1 MIGIIGAMDVEINS
15 LLNEIK
21 DYNIINIGNLKFYK
35 GHLFD
40 KEVVIVKC
48 GVGKVNASFA
58 SSVLCLEFKV
68 DLIITTGIAGGTKS
82 LETKDICIAN
92 EYIYGDVDVTCFGY
106 SFGQVPS
113 EVKSFI
119 VNKELVER
127 INEILNK
134 EFDSVKN
141 VTFLTQDSFITTNE
155 QVQIERDFLATE
167 MESTAIAH
175 IASKFNVET
184 IGLRIISDV
193 IGKESQIESYDSFE
207 DEAGNISAKM
217 CLYLVKNL

>member
-1 MIGIIGAMDVEINS
+1 MIGIIGAMDVEIHS
-15 LLNEIK
+15 LLSEIK
-21 DYNIINIGNLKFYK
+21 DYEIVNIGNLKFYK
-35 GHLFD
+35 GKLFN

-48 GVGKVNASFA
+48 GVGKVNAAFA

-68 DLIITTGIAGGTKS
+68 DLIITTGIAGGTKT

-106 SFGQVPS
+106 SYGQVPS

-119 VNKELVER
+119 VNEELILK
-127 INEILNK
+127 INNILNK
-134 EFDSVKN
+134 EFKNVKN
-141 VTFLTQDSFITTNE
+141 VTFLTQDSFITTNS
-155 QVQIERDFLATE
+155 QIKIERDFLATE

-175 IASKFNVET
+175 IASKFNIQT

-193 IGKESQIESYDSFE
+193 IGKESQIASYDSFE
-207 DEAGNISAKM
+207 EEAGHLSAKM
-217 CLYLVKNL
+217 CLYLVERL